1 MHFIWIIL
9 EKLMRK
15 SLYFWTF
22 LFIYYFL
29 YNLQFHNSRAVYNKG
44 SQEGYTNLVTNI
56 VKLHA
61 AQAGASE
68 HLNTLVIKPIFKCT
82 PQIKIIKERYVKKI
96 YLKIIWKSF
105 FTHDRFPRSK
115 HVFLY
120 RNISETV
127 SSFMRVLAAFQRLA
141 AR

>member
-1 MHFIWIIL
+1 
-9 EKLMRK
+9 MRK

-29 YNLQFHNSRAVYNKG
+29 FNLQFHNSRAVYNKG

-82 PQIKIIKERYVKKI
+82 PQIKIIKERYVKKD

-105 FTHDRFPRSK
+105 FYPIQVSTFKTCFSVSEYLWDCVILYASAGCISATSSK
-115 HVFLY
+115 VEF
-120 RNISETV
+120 
-127 SSFMRVLAAFQRLA
+127 
-141 AR
+141 